1 MFNKYYQQELN
12 ALRELGSEFSRAH
25 PALAPMLS
33 GPASDPDVERLLEGV
48 AFLTGLLRQ
57 KLDDEFPEIVHGLTN
72 LLWPHYLKPIPS
84 TTMVAFS
91 PKTTLKQSTR
101 IPAGVHL
108 ASAPVG
114 GTPCIYRTTFDVE
127 MHPLTLLDATF
138 QQLSGKAPEIRLQFE
153 LSGLNLD
160 SWKPKSLRFHLAG
173 EYSSATDL
181 YLMLRR
187 HLRGIVLSSVA
198 EGGETFLEPDCLKPG
213 GFNEDEP
220 LFRYPH
226 RSFSGYRILQEYFL
240 APEKFLFLDLS
251 GMERW
256 EKRGEGNRFE
266 LRFEFGDLPFT
277 PPRVRKE
284 SFALHTSPAV
294 NLFSHEADPI
304 LLDHRQ
310 ASYLVRPTGGN
321 PAHFQV
327 YSVDRVA
334 GFVQGTAQERQYAS
348 FESFNPV
355 LRDVASYHTVLRAS
369 PAGNGQDVYIEVA
382 YPPHAGTPVTETL
395 SIRLTC
401 TNGSLADSLKAGDIR
416 MATADSPEY
425 AEFTNIT
432 QPTAGA
438 VPSLGGKMLWRLVSH
453 LGLNYQSL
461 GRKENLKAILDL
473 YMLSEGRDRVVTQAN
488 RKRID
493 GIQEVESV
501 SADRIVSGTPIRGQE
516 FVLSL
521 RQDHFAGPGDMF
533 LFGCVLDHFLGCYA
547 SINHFTRTT
556 VREVMKGDIYRWP
569 ARIGNRPLI

>member
-12 ALRELGSEFSRAH
+12 ALREMGAEFSRAH

-57 KLDDEFPEIVHGLTN
+57 KLDDEFPEVVHGLTN

-84 TTMVAFS
+84 TTMIAFS
-91 PKTTLKQSTR
+91 PKATLKQSIR
-101 IPAGVHL
+101 IPAGIHL
-108 ASAPVG
+108 ASVPVG
-114 GTPCIYRTTFDVE
+114 GTACVYRTTFDVE
-127 MHPLTLLDATF
+127 MHPLALLDASF
-138 QQLSGKAPEIRLQFE
+138 QQLSGKPPQIKLLFE
-153 LSGLNLD
+153 LSGLKLD
-160 SWKPKSLRFHLAG
+160 AWKPESLRFYLAG
-173 EYSSATDL
+173 EYPAATDL
-181 YLMLRR
+181 YMLLRR
-187 HLRGIVLSSVA
+187 HLRGIFLSPVGK
-198 EGGETFLEPDCLKPG
+198 GGSASLEPECLNPC
-213 GFNEDEP
+213 GFSDNEP
-220 LFRYPH
+220 LFQYPN

-240 APEKFLFLDLS
+240 APEKFLFLDLT
-251 GMERW
+251 GLDRW
-256 EKRGEGNRFE
+256 ERRGDGNRFE
-266 LRFEFGDLPFT
+266 LRFEFGDLPFS

-284 SFALHTSPAV
+284 SFALHTTPAV
-294 NLFSHEADPI
+294 NLFAHEADPI

-310 ASYLVRPTGGN
+310 PAYLVRPTGGN
-321 PAHFQV
+321 PAHFQI

-334 GFVQGTAQERQYAS
+334 GFLQGTAQERPYTS
-348 FESFNPV
+348 FETFNPETM
-355 LRDVASYHTVLRAS
+355 DVASYRTSLRAS
-369 PAGNGQDVYIEVA
+369 PSGTGQDVYLEVA
-382 YPPHAGTPVTETL
+382 YPPQAGSPVTETL

-401 TNGSLADSLKAGDIR
+401 TNGSLADSLKAVDVR

-432 QPTAGA
+432 QPTPGA
-438 VPSLGGKMLWRLVSH
+438 VPILGGKVLWRLVSH

-461 GRKENLKAILDL
+461 GSKENLKAILDL
-473 YMLSEGRDRVVTQAN
+473 YMLAEGRDRAVTQAN

-516 FVLSL
+516 FILSL
-521 RQDHFAGPGDMF
+521 RQDHYAGPGDLF

-556 VREVMKGDIYRWP
+556 VREVMKGDVYRWP
-569 ARIGNRPLI
+569 ARIGNRPLT

>member
-12 ALRELGSEFSRAH
+12 DLRELGSEFSRAH

-57 KLDDEFPEIVHGLTN
+57 KLDDEFPEVVHSLTN

-84 TTMVAFS
+84 TTMIAFS
-91 PKTTLKQSTR
+91 PKSTLKQSIR

-108 ASAPVG
+108 ASVPVG
-114 GTPCIYRTTFDVE
+114 GTSCIYRTTFDVD
-127 MHPLTLLDATF
+127 MHPLSLLDASF
-138 QQLSGKAPEIRLQFE
+138 QQLSGKPPEIRLQFE
-153 LSGLNLD
+153 LSGLKLD
-160 SWKPKSLRFHLAG
+160 AWKPKSLRFYLAG
-173 EYSSATDL
+173 EYAAATDL
-181 YLMLRR
+181 YLILRR
-187 HLRGIVLSSVA
+187 HLRGIVLSPVGKGASA
-198 EGGETFLEPDCLKPG
+198 SLEPECLVPV
-213 GFNEDEP
+213 GFSDNEP
-220 LFRYPH
+220 LLPYPH
-226 RSFSGYRILQEYFL
+226 RSFSGYRILQEFFL
-240 APEKFLFLDLS
+240 APEKFLFLDLN
-251 GMERW
+251 GLERW

-266 LRFEFGDLPFT
+266 IRFELGDLT
-277 PPRVRKE
+277 GSPPKVRKE
-284 SFALHTSPAV
+284 SFALHATPAV

-310 ASYLVRPTGGN
+310 SAWLVRPAGGN
-321 PAHFQV
+321 TSHFQV

-334 GFVQGTAQERQYAS
+334 GFVQGTARERQYAP
-348 FESFNPV
+348 FEAFNTD
-355 LRDVASYHTVLRAS
+355 LRDVASYHTTLRAS

-382 YPPHAGTPVTETL
+382 YPPQAGTPVTETL

-401 TNGSLADSLKAGDIR
+401 TNGSFADSLKAGDIR

-425 AEFTNIT
+425 ADFTNLT
-432 QPTAGA
+432 QPTAGVA
-438 VPSLGGKMLWRLVSH
+438 PALGGKTLWRLVSH

-473 YMLSEGRDRVVTQAN
+473 YMLAEGRDRAVTQAN

-493 GIQEVESV
+493 GIQDVETA

-516 FVLSL
+516 FILSL
-521 RQDHFAGPGDMF
+521 RQDHYAGPGDLF

-556 VREVMKGDIYRWP
+556 VREVMKGDVYRWP

>member
-12 ALRELGSEFSRAH
+12 ALRELGAEFSRAH

-57 KLDDEFPEIVHGLTN
+57 KLDDEFPEIVHSLTN

-91 PKTTLKQSTR
+91 PKPTLKQSAR

-108 ASAPVG
+108 ASVPVA
-114 GTPCIYRTTFDVE
+114 GTTCLYRTAFDVE
-127 MHPLTLLDATF
+127 MHPLSLLDASF
-138 QQLSGKAPEIRLQFE
+138 QHPSGKPPEIKLLFE
-153 LSGLNLD
+153 LSGLTLEAWN
-160 SWKPKSLRFHLAG
+160 PESLRFYLAG
-173 EYSSATDL
+173 EYPAATDL
-181 YLMLRR
+181 YLLLRR
-187 HLRGIVLSSVA
+187 HLRGIVLSPVGKGA
-198 EGGETFLEPDCLKPG
+198 PATLGPECLKPA
-213 GFNEDEP
+213 GFSEDEA

-251 GMERW
+251 GLERW
-256 EKRGEGNRFE
+256 ESRGGGNRFE
-266 LRFEFGDLPFT
+266 LRFELGDLPI
-277 PPRVRKE
+277 PPPKVKRE
-284 SFALHTSPAV
+284 SFALHTTPAV
-294 NLFSHEADPI
+294 NLFAHEADPI

-310 ASYLVRPTGGN
+310 AAWLVRPAGGN
-321 PAHFQV
+321 PAHYQV

-334 GFVQGTAQERQYAS
+334 GFVQGTAQEHAYAP
-348 FESFNPV
+348 FEAFDPEQ
-355 LRDVASYHTVLRAS
+355 RDVASYHTLLRAS
-369 PAGNGQDVYIEVA
+369 PSGNGHDVYIEVA
-382 YPPHAGTPVTETL
+382 YPPQAGPPVTETL

-401 TNGSLADSLKAGDIR
+401 TNGSLADSLKAGDVR
-416 MATADSPEY
+416 LPTADSPEY

-432 QPTAGA
+432 PPTPGA
-438 VPSLGGKMLWRLVSH
+438 APILGGKLLWRLVSH
-453 LGLNYQSL
+453 LGLNYRSL

-473 YMLSEGRDRVVTQAN
+473 YLLSEGRDRAVLQAN

-493 GIQEVESV
+493 GIQEVESAG
-501 SADRIVSGTPIRGQE
+501 SDRIVSGTPIRGQE
-516 FVLSL
+516 FLLSL
-521 RQDHFAGPGDMF
+521 RQDHYAGPGDLF

-556 VREVMKGDIYRWP
+556 VREVTKGDVYRWP

>member
-12 ALRELGSEFSRAH
+12 ALRELGSEFSKAH

-57 KLDDEFPEIVHGLTN
+57 KLDDEFPEIVHSLTN
-72 LLWPHYLKPIPS
+72 LLWPHYLKPVPS

-91 PKTTLKQSTR
+91 PKSTLKQSTR

-108 ASAPVG
+108 ASVPVG
-114 GTPCIYRTTFDVE
+114 GTSCIYRTTFDVE
-127 MHPLTLLDATF
+127 MHPLTLLDASF
-138 QQLSGKAPEIRLQFE
+138 QQLSGKPPEIKLLFE
-153 LSGLNLD
+153 LSGIKLD
-160 SWKPKSLRFHLAG
+160 AWKPESLRFYLAG
-173 EYSSATDL
+173 EYPAATDL
-181 YLMLRR
+181 YLLLRR
-187 HLRGIVLSSVA
+187 HLRGIVLSPIGKGPSA
-198 EGGETFLEPDCLKPG
+198 SLEPESLKPA
-213 GFNEDEP
+213 GFSEDEP

-240 APEKFLFLDLS
+240 APEKFLFLDLT
-251 GMERW
+251 GLERW

-266 LRFEFGDLPFT
+266 IRFELGDLPFS

-284 SFALHTSPAV
+284 SFALHATPAV

-310 ASYLVRPTGGN
+310 AAYLVRPTGGDST
-321 PAHFQV
+321 HYQI

-334 GFVQGTAQERQYAS
+334 GFLQGTAQERPYAP
-348 FESFNPV
+348 FEAFNPET
-355 LRDVASYHTVLRAS
+355 RDVASYHTMLRAS
-369 PAGNGQDVYIEVA
+369 PSGKGQDVYLEVA
-382 YPPHAGTPVTETL
+382 YPPQAGAPVTETL

-432 QPTAGA
+432 QPTPGV
-438 VPSLGGKMLWRLVSH
+438 VPTLGGKILWRLVSH

-461 GRKENLKAILDL
+461 ARKENLKAILDL
-473 YMLSEGRDRVVTQAN
+473 YMLAEGRDRAVTQAN

-516 FVLSL
+516 FILSL
-521 RQDHFAGPGDMF
+521 RQDHYAGPGDLF

-556 VREVMKGDIYRWP
+556 VREVMKGDVHRWP
-569 ARIGNRPLI
+569 ARIGKRPLI